1 MAENREY
8 MAVGRAAFGETS
20 PHIVTA
26 VSFKDAALMAAK
38 EILSEQHE
46 AWDDHIYIDVVTD
59 KNFEH
64 RVDFSFEVDE
74 LR

>member
-1 MAENREY
+1 MSGSKEF
-8 MAVGRAAFGETS
+8 MAVGRTAFGETS

-26 VSFKDAALMAAK
+26 ESFDDAALITAK

-46 AWDDHIYIDVVTD
+46 DWSDNIYIDLVTD
-59 KNFEH
+59 KNFEY
-64 RVDFSFEVDE
+64 RVDFTFEVDE